1 MHLIAEAKK
10 LAFLDRDTYVT
21 DPGFRELPV
30 STLLSKEYADRMRH
44 RMDPKRAGSFPRSTL
59 DTGSDTVYLCAA
71 DGEGN
76 AVSFINSLFH
86 GFGSGLVVP
95 GTGICLQNRGALFSL
110 EEGHLNR
117 LEPSKR
123 PLHTII
129 PAMVTKG
136 GRPWFCFGVMGGDM
150 QPQGQVQVL
159 LNMVVF
165 GMNPQEAGEAARLCE
180 VGGALAVESGISMKA
195 VEGLRAKGHRI
206 VQSPGGYQ
214 GVLMDPHSGVL
225 YGASE
230 NRKDGCAV
238 GY

>member
-1 MHLIAEAKK
+1 
-10 LAFLDRDTYVT
+10 
-21 DPGFRELPV
+21 
-30 STLLSKEYADRMRH
+30 
-44 RMDPKRAGSFPRSTL
+44 
-59 DTGSDTVYLCAA
+59 
-71 DGEGN
+71 
-76 AVSFINSLFH
+76 
-86 GFGSGLVVP
+86 
-95 GTGICLQNRGALFSL
+95 
-110 EEGHLNR
+110 
-117 LEPSKR
+117 
-123 PLHTII
+123 
-129 PAMVTKG
+129 MVTKG

-206 VQSPGGYQ
+206 VQSPGVFGGYQ
-214 GVLMDPHSGVL
+214 GVHMDPHSGVL